1 MNNKLYLLF
10 ITASISSPHV
20 DHISRSWFNPRSIS
34 FNSTLNQANTLYNWI
49 WNNQDLDYTIS
60 IRPFAQNST
69 NPHSLADYFSS
80 RETEFET
87 LRYDGSGYVNPGWF
101 TLTDNANQLLSTYSS
116 NVSFAPKRQTFGFIL
131 DFKKRFECNE
141 CMWVRIN
148 TALVYSK
155 NNINLCEKNRTTEGV
170 LDLPPIIKNACDG
183 FSKPMYNSKMQCC
196 SVKKTGLD
204 DIILRLGYD
213 IYTTNKRIVA
223 GWASLTIPTRGNSDS
238 VNLFSPVVGSKSFG
252 LGAGMH
258 WSQLVCEKGCRKVA
272 AIGQAD
278 IRYMLESK
286 QQRNFDLTENG
297 NWSRYL
303 IFAHKTT
310 GPNLNK
316 TRQPIPGGSLLNL
329 DAKVSPGLEFNW
341 LSLLHF
347 QHANW
352 AFEIGFNAWWRQAE
366 CVKLD
371 TNACENKCND
381 KDFTDWGILDVQTWI
396 NSSGATLKSSSK
408 ANISQSFATVATNAD
423 TTFTTIKASDL
434 NPCSVAHPAT
444 ESYTI
449 YASTQY
455 THCDHT
461 YINLGFAYEF
471 QQNRNALQQ
480 YTFFMGLE
488 RRF

>member
-69 NPHSLADYFSS
+69 NPPRLADYFSS

-223 GWASLTIPTRGNSDS
+223 G
-238 VNLFSPVVGSKSFG
+238 
-252 LGAGMH
+252 
-258 WSQLVCEKGCRKVA
+258 
-272 AIGQAD
+272 
-278 IRYMLESK
+278 
-286 QQRNFDLTENG
+286 
-297 NWSRYL
+297 
-303 IFAHKTT
+303 
-310 GPNLNK
+310 
-316 TRQPIPGGSLLNL
+316 
-329 DAKVSPGLEFNW
+329 
-341 LSLLHF
+341 
-347 QHANW
+347 
-352 AFEIGFNAWWRQAE
+352 
-366 CVKLD
+366 
-371 TNACENKCND
+371 
-381 KDFTDWGILDVQTWI
+381 
-396 NSSGATLKSSSK
+396 
-408 ANISQSFATVATNAD
+408 
-423 TTFTTIKASDL
+423 
-434 NPCSVAHPAT
+434 
-444 ESYTI
+444 
-449 YASTQY
+449 
-455 THCDHT
+455 
-461 YINLGFAYEF
+461 
-471 QQNRNALQQ
+471 
-480 YTFFMGLE
+480 
-488 RRF
+488 